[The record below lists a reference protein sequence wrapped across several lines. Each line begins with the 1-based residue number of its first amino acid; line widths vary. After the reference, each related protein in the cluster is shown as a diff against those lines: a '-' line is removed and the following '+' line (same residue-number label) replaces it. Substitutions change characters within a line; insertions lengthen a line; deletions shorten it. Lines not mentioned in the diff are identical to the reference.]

1 MVRSDNEINRLK
13 IKEWFAKKGIDFER
27 CALDTHKQNRVS
39 KRMGRLIIAKSQAIR
54 LSGKLPH
61 DL

>member
-1 MVRSDNEINRLK
+1 VVRSDNEMNRLK
-13 IKEWFAKKGIDFER
+13 TKEWFAKKGIDFER
-27 CALDTHKQNRVS
+27 CAPDTHEQNGVS
-39 KRMGRLIIAKSQAIR
+39 ERMGRLIIAKSQAMR

>member
-1 MVRSDNEINRLK
+1 MVRLDNKINRLK
-13 IKEWFAKKGIDFER
+13 TKEWFAKKGIDFER
-27 CALDTHKQNRVS
+27 CAPDTHEKNGFS
-39 KRMGRLIIAKSQAIR
+39 ERMGRLIIAKSRAMR